1 MDRLGLYMRSQFP
14 IIQDSAW
21 SSPLAC
27 SVVKPG
33 NWVSKHEKTK
43 DKRASKKTNNWDNTL
58 PHLFHPP
65 SCIIHNK
72 AIWCGSLSQHPLPPA
87 RHQPHLLIPSAVDEC
102 PFVYSGSFCS
112 VIFHTLLYWMMHLH
126 LWQMWILKVGSYTK
140 T

>member
-87 RHQPHLLIPSAVDEC
+87 RHQPHLLIPSTQTINQKKAKNPEIRFNSQQIILYC
-102 PFVYSGSFCS
+102 LA
-112 VIFHTLLYWMMHLH
+112 LLT
-126 LWQMWILKVGSYTK
+126 QNPQA
-140 T
+140 